1 MEVLSFHSWH
11 LLIQSQQYKYQNNVW
26 ILFKTNTKD
35 IVFIVNFEQLSFI
48 VLVFPFT
55 VNN

>member
-1 MEVLSFHSWH
+1 MEVLSFPSWY

-35 IVFIVNFEQLSFI
+35 IVFIVNFEQISFI

-55 VNN
+55 LNN